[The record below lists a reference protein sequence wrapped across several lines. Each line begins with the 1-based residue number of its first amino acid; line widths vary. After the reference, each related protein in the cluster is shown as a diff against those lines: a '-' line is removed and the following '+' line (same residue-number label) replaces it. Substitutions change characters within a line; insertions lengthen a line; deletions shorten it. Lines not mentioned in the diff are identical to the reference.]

1 MNQYF
6 ENNTK
11 ELHTNIFRSIE
22 IEHYLRKVLKDNGF
36 DLQNYKVNF
45 SYSKIDILLSIC
57 KLKQTTFK
65 THEQKKQSVI
75 KIKKYLARKP
85 YAALVNKKL
94 HALNIAKIYRD
105 QINCDKFK
113 QHNVSNLSNKLLKSL
128 KLFTKN
134 KKTIYITIEEINFVN
149 SNKKT
154 EHIIKTLFKF
164 QRTPYY
170 KEGRKVLTPFVTSN
184 SATLLSNFIAT
195 QLKSAKKQQNF
206 FFNFIR
212 ESLKT
217 LINQKFSKIQGIKVV
232 IKGRINNASRSNT
245 KIIKIGKISLISYDS
260 KINYSE
266 STAFTSNGTIGVK
279 VWTSLKN

>member
-170 KEGRKVLTPFVTSN
+170 KEGKKVLTPLVTSN